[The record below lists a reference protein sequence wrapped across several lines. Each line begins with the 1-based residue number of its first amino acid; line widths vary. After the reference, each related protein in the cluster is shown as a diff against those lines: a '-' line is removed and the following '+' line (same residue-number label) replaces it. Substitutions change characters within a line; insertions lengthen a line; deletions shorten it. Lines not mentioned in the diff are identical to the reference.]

1 MSMSMVMCVAE
12 ITIMPMLMLMPII
25 LDMDMRMLRG
35 VARRN
40 HVLMIYYIGHG
51 KANARCSG
59 AT

>member
-12 ITIMPMLMLMPII
+12 ITIMPMLMPII

-35 VARRN
+35 VARKN

-51 KANARCSG
+51 KANARCSM

>member
-1 MSMSMVMCVAE
+1 MSMSMAMCVAE
-12 ITIMPMLMLMPII
+12 ITIMPMLMPII

>member
-12 ITIMPMLMLMPII
+12 ITIMPMLMPII
-25 LDMDMRMLRG
+25 LDMDMRMLGG
-35 VARRN
+35 VARKN

-51 KANARCSG
+51 KANARCSM

>member
-1 MSMSMVMCVAE
+1 
-12 ITIMPMLMLMPII
+12 MPMLMLMPII

>member
-12 ITIMPMLMLMPII
+12 ITIMPMLMPII

>member
-12 ITIMPMLMLMPII
+12 ITIMPMLMPII
-25 LDMDMRMLRG
+25 LDTDMRMLRG
-35 VARRN
+35 VARKN

-51 KANARCSG
+51 KANARCSM